1 LLVSPVLAAGLS
13 SMSAAAGHADS
24 SSRRQK
30 LLQTTELA
38 DAGNLLLRAR
48 SERQRRHTV
57 NQ

>member
-1 LLVSPVLAAGLS
+1 
-13 SMSAAAGHADS
+13 MSAAAGHADS